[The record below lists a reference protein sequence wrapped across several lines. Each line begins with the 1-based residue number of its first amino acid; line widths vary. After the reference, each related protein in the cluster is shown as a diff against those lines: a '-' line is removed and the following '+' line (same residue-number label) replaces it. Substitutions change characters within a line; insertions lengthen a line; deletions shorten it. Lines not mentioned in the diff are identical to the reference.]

1 MKTLTINLSEKEFLK
16 YGFRSENP
24 DFDEFVRKIKIDLA
38 KEALRNTVS
47 IAEKEG
53 LSAITLEEINQ
64 EVKAV
69 RGAKDN
75 H

>member
-1 MKTLTINLSEKEFLK
+1 MKTLTVNLSEKEFLK
-16 YGFRSENP
+16 YGFRSENL
-24 DFDEFVRKIKIDLA
+24 DFDELVRKIKIDLA
-38 KEALRNTVS
+38 KEAMKNTVS

-64 EVKAV
+64 EIKAV
-69 RGAKDN
+69 RSAKDN

>member
-1 MKTLTINLSEKEFLK
+1 MKTLTIKLSEKEFLK

-24 DFDEFVRKIKIDLA
+24 GFEEFVRRIKIDLA

-47 IAEKEG
+47 IAKKEG
-53 LSAITLEEINQ
+53 LSALTQDEINQ

-69 RGAKDN
+69 RDAKGDY
-75 H
+75 